1 MMKIIKTFTLV
12 IAVSVCIVSCNQ
24 QDNLDIQD
32 GLNPT
37 INQAT
42 LSIPTS
48 SPTTIPVFTAT
59 STPQPT
65 LPPPTITPTDIP
77 RIPDS
82 TNGISSSGPWFSF
95 WDDDRE
101 MSRLFF
107 TNPDGSGKIEFARC
121 TDCAWPDISENSPYI
136 SYVRTNFNAV
146 LNKGEKPVAELE
158 IIELPSFER
167 VVTINLISNESLS
180 EIDDLG
186 QSNLFDIVRLSWP
199 SWSPAGSKVAFVA
212 AIDAPNL
219 DLYTYDVL
227 TGEISRLSS
236 GPNHAADPFWSPD
249 SEYIVHKEV
258 TEYSLGY
265 EVSDLAVWL
274 ANAKTGENLWLYS
287 PNGRDELSDW
297 VDDKTL
303 ITYTHRWLENAGPQV
318 DIRMTDI
325 SSGNTRLL
333 CKDTCESYQPII
345 DHQNGILIY
354 QKSPHSEWWALS
366 LGDDFSIELK
376 KIDGMYYYPE
386 WSDTLGR
393 YVFLSTEQ
401 SQKVDCNGE
410 KGYYYLDLD
419 LSLKCTTIGNE
430 AEVFHSPDSNWAVD
444 SDGILWQQG
453 EVFNNLLEDRWFRRE
468 SADNYPHFT
477 AVWRPDSSGVF
488 LYRYKDLFYMD
499 VPDGYPVL
507 VHKGDHIL
515 WPKWIEDSRW

>member
-1 MMKIIKTFTLV
+1 MKFVKSLSLV
-12 IAVSVCIVSCNQ
+12 IVVSVGIVSCNQ

-32 GLNPT
+32 QLNQT
-37 INQAT
+37 INQDT
-42 LSIPTS
+42 SSIPTS
-48 SPTTIPVFTAT
+48 SPTTQPVFTAT

-65 LPPPTITPTDIP
+65 LPPPTISPTDIP

-82 TNGISSSGPWFSF
+82 TKELNPIGPWFSY
-95 WDDDRE
+95 WDDNRE
-101 MSRLFF
+101 IQRLFF
-107 TNPDGSGKIEFARC
+107 TNPDGSGKVEFVRC
-121 TDCAWPDISENSPYI
+121 NGCAWPDISKNSPYI
-136 SYVRTNFNAV
+136 SYVRTNFDEV
-146 LNKGEKPVAELE
+146 LNEGDKPVAELAIVE
-158 IIELPSFER
+158 IPSFEII
-167 VVTINLISNESLS
+167 VSINLISNNSLG
-180 EIDDLG
+180 ELDDLDL
-186 QSNLFDIVRLSWP
+186 SNLFNIVWLSWP
-199 SWSPAGSKVAFVA
+199 SWSPDGSKVAFVA

-258 TEYSLGY
+258 SEYSLGY

-274 ANAKTGENLWLYS
+274 ANVKTGENLWLYS

-303 ITYTHRWLENAGPQV
+303 ITYTHRWLENVGPQV

-333 CKDTCESYQPII
+333 CMDTCESYQPII

-354 QKSPHSEWWALS
+354 QKSPHSVWWALS

-376 KIDGMYYYPE
+376 KVDGMYYYPE

-393 YVFLSTEQ
+393 FVFLSTER

-419 LSLKCTTIGNE
+419 LSLKCTTIDDE
-430 AEVFHSPDSNWAVD
+430 AEVFHSSDGNWAVG
-444 SDGILWQQG
+444 SDGILWFQG
-453 EVFNNLLEDRWFRRE
+453 EVFRDLLKDNWFRRE
-468 SADNYPHFT
+468 SSDNYPHFT
-477 AVWRPDSSGVF
+477 AVWRPDSSGVY
-488 LYRYKDLFYMD
+488 LYRYKDLFYVD
-499 VPDGYPVL
+499 IPDGYPVL
-507 VHKGDHIL
+507 VHKGDHIVR
-515 WPKWIEDSRW
+515 PKWIEDSSW